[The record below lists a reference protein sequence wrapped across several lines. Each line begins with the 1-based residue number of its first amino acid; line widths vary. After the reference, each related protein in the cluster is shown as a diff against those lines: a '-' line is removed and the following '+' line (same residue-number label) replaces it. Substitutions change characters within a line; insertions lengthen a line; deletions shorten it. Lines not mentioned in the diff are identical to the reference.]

1 MPTKA
6 DKHGWKPKYTKE
18 EPIIEEVPVYSEPE
32 AVSFDYNSINI
43 NTLAN
48 NLSTAITRP
57 SPKTWVGRWFL
68 SRGLELDQQRIDS
81 VCSYIETIRRDD
93 LG

>member
-43 NTLAN
+43 L
-48 NLSTAITRP
+48 
-57 SPKTWVGRWFL
+57 
-68 SRGLELDQQRIDS
+68 
-81 VCSYIETIRRDD
+81 RRY
-93 LG
+93 